1 MAPGSPGESVCLFGF
16 ATSDFCGA
24 RRNSSA
30 RSRAAE
36 GSESVKYAAL
46 SLMFFANNEILSY
59 IALSIMAVLVC
70 ADILK
75 ARVN

>member
-1 MAPGSPGESVCLFGF
+1 M
-16 ATSDFCGA
+16 
-24 RRNSSA
+24 
-30 RSRAAE
+30 
-36 GSESVKYAAL
+36 KYAAL